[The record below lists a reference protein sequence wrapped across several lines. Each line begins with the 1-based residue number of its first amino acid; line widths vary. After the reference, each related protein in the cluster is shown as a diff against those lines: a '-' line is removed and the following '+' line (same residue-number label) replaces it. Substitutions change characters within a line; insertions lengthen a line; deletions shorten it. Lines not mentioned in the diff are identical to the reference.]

1 MPPRRRRGFGFV
13 RRLPSGKWQA
23 SYVGPDLARHN
34 APSTFLTKGDA
45 EGWLGVQRQLITSGH
60 WGSTSSGALESAAI
74 SVLSAYSTQWLADR
88 ELKPR
93 TREGYE
99 HLLRR
104 YIAPELGACPLD
116 QVTPVRVREW
126 WNRLPKEHPTVRA
139 RAYALT
145 QGNPRDGR
153 RRSAHYSQSMHP
165 PWRISGPPS
174 AGHSTSNA

>member
-60 WGSTSSGALESAAI
+60 RGSTSSGAPESAAI
-74 SVLSAYSTQWLADR
+74 PVLSAYSTQWLADR

-104 YIAPELGACPLD
+104 YIAP
-116 QVTPVRVREW
+116 
-126 WNRLPKEHPTVRA
+126 RA
-139 RAYALT
+139 RCL
-145 QGNPRDGR
+145 
-153 RRSAHYSQSMHP
+153 
-165 PWRISGPPS
+165 S
-174 AGHSTSNA
+174 AGPGHARSGTGVVEPTPKTASDRAR